1 MPRLVIIKPLEQ
13 MDVTRMILSACER
26 LYLGEQGVSRTK
38 NLGFGFGSGYYR
50 KVASLE
56 PKTSIG
62 VWCHKCRSMINLGE
76 SFAKK
81 STRGKPY
88 HLECAKMLNLT

>member
-1 MPRLVIIKPLEQ
+1 MPRRVITKPLEQ
-13 MDVTRMILSACER
+13 IDVTRMILSARKR
-26 LYLGEQGVSRTK
+26 LYLGEQDVGHTK
-38 NLGFGFGSGYYR
+38 NLGFGFSSVYYR

-56 PKTSIG
+56 PKTSTG
-62 VWCHKCRSMINLGE
+62 VWCHKCRSMINLGD

-88 HLECAKMLNLT
+88 HLECAKELGLI

>member
-13 MDVTRMILSACER
+13 MDVTRMILNARRR
-26 LYLGEQGVSRTK
+26 LYLGGQGISHTK

-56 PKTSIG
+56 PKTSTG

-88 HLECAKMLNLT
+88 HLECAKMLNLI

>member
-13 MDVTRMILSACER
+13 MDVTRMILSARKR
-26 LYLGEQGVSRTK
+26 LYLGEQGVSHTK

-56 PKTSIG
+56 LKTSTG

-88 HLECAKMLNLT
+88 HLECAKMLNLI

>member
-13 MDVTRMILSACER
+13 MDVTRMILSARKR
-26 LYLGEQGVSRTK
+26 LYPGEQGVSHTK

-56 PKTSIG
+56 PKTSTG

-88 HLECAKMLNLT
+88 HLECAKMLNLI